1 MNSDMLKNIISKHS
15 KYYVRGWELD
25 QCLYIKS
32 CLATAADLKLGSDV
46 VALIAL
52 ATEKRIQAL
61 VKHMIFASKH
71 RVDSQTFTQPA
82 IDETGHLPFKIV
94 DIQDIK
100 KQLLAV
106 ERVEREE
113 ERKRKEILLER
124 ERKAQMG
131 EEGGDA
137 GDDDRPSKKKKK
149 KEMGPGVTAR
159 YMSDDVRNKTTN
171 ETALMIAGGVMK
183 SWMLTGM
190 NNSGG
195 GSSKEKSAA
204 QPSPSAPPS
213 ASTPASAAATA
224 ASPISR
230 QNSNAPG
237 TTIQNDTT
245 TGSPSAISPLA
256 TTNLNSPVSNTPLS
270 TSPTNAT
277 FSEVVT
283 AASTTATTP
292 AASTSAVPTTPTA
305 TGDDDQPRGRG
316 RPKRRK
322 SGSGPDIMAG
332 KKPKGFGRSNTST
345 EGGLFLP
352 PSTIGRPHRLGEQ
365 GARKITVRD
374 ALFVLEDEYENN
386 MDSARRTL
394 LKAYSSYL
402 K

>member
-1 MNSDMLKNIISKHS
+1 ML
-15 KYYVRGWELD
+15 
-25 QCLYIKS
+25 Q
-32 CLATAADLKLGSDV
+32 LATAAGLKLDNNV

-52 ATEKRIQAL
+52 ATEKRIHGL
-61 VKHMIFASKH
+61 VQHMIFASKH

-82 IDETGHLPFKIV
+82 MDESGHLPFKIV

-183 SWMLTGM
+183 SWMLTGSM
-190 NNSGG
+190 GGGGGG
-195 GSSKEKSAA
+195 GSSKEKS
-204 QPSPSAPPS
+204 SSS
-213 ASTPASAAATA
+213 SAAAAPT
-224 ASPISR
+224 SR
-230 QNSNAPG
+230 QNSNAVSGAPAA
-237 TTIQNDTT
+237 TLNDTIVAS
-245 TGSPSAISPLA
+245 SPSAISPLA
-256 TTNLNSPVSNTPLS
+256 TNNLNSPVGNAPLS
-270 TSPTNAT
+270 TSPTSAT
-277 FSEVVT
+277 FSEAGANT
-283 AASTTATTP
+283 GM
-292 AASTSAVPTTPTA
+292 PTTPTA
-305 TGDDDQPRGRG
+305 TIDEDQPRGRG
-316 RPKRRK
+316 RPRRRK
-322 SGSGPDIMAG
+322 SGSGPDVMTG
-332 KKPKGFGRSNTST
+332 KKSKGFGRANTST

-365 GARKITVRD
+365 GARKITMRD
-374 ALFVLEDEYENN
+374 ALFVLEDEYENS

-394 LKAYSSYL
+394 LKAYSNYL

>member
-1 MNSDMLKNIISKHS
+1 
-15 KYYVRGWELD
+15 
-25 QCLYIKS
+25 
-32 CLATAADLKLGSDV
+32 
-46 VALIAL
+46 
-52 ATEKRIQAL
+52 
-61 VKHMIFASKH
+61 MIFASKH

-82 IDETGHLPFKIV
+82 MDESGHLPFKIV

-183 SWMLTGM
+183 SWMLTGSM
-190 NNSGG
+190 GGGSG
-195 GSSKEKSAA
+195 GSSKEKGS
-204 QPSPSAPPS
+204 SSS
-213 ASTPASAAATA
+213 SAAA
-224 ASPISR
+224 PISR
-230 QNSNAPG
+230 QNSNAVSGAPAA
-237 TTIQNDTT
+237 TQNDTIVAS
-245 TGSPSAISPLA
+245 SPSAISPLA
-256 TTNLNSPVSNTPLS
+256 TNNLNSPVGNAPLP
-270 TSPTNAT
+270 TSPTSAT
-277 FSEVVT
+277 FSEAGANT
-283 AASTTATTP
+283 GM
-292 AASTSAVPTTPTA
+292 PTTPTA
-305 TGDDDQPRGRG
+305 TIDEDQPRGRG
-316 RPKRRK
+316 RPRRRK
-322 SGSGPDIMAG
+322 SGSGPDVMTG
-332 KKPKGFGRSNTST
+332 KKSKGFGRANTST

-374 ALFVLEDEYENN
+374 ALFVLEDEYENS

-394 LKAYSSYL
+394 LKAYSNYL

>member
-1 MNSDMLKNIISKHS
+1 MCIEPLLS
-15 KYYVRGWELD
+15 
-25 QCLYIKS
+25 
-32 CLATAADLKLGSDV
+32 LATAADLKLDNNV

-52 ATEKRIQAL
+52 ATEKRIQGL
-61 VKHMIFASKH
+61 VQHMIFASKH
-71 RVDSQTFTQPA
+71 RVDSQIFTQPA
-82 IDETGHLPFKIV
+82 MDESGHLPFKIV

-183 SWMLTGM
+183 SWMLTGSM
-190 NNSGG
+190 GGAG
-195 GSSKEKSAA
+195 GSAKEK
-204 QPSPSAPPS
+204 APPS
-213 ASTPASAAATA
+213 ASVASAAV
-224 ASPISR
+224 PISR
-230 QNSNAPG
+230 QNSSAATGIPASA
-237 TTIQNDTT
+237 QNDTIT
-245 TGSPSAISPLA
+245 ASSPLA
-256 TTNLNSPVSNTPLS
+256 MSPVGGTTNLNSPVPNAPLS
-270 TSPTNAT
+270 TSPTSAT
-277 FSEVVT
+277 FNEAAAAAT
-283 AASTTATTP
+283 AAST
-292 AASTSAVPTTPTA
+292 AVPTTPTA
-305 TGDDDQPRGRG
+305 MPDEEQPRGRG
-316 RPKRRK
+316 RPRRRK
-322 SGSGPDIMAG
+322 SGSGPDVMTG
-332 KKPKGFGRSNTST
+332 KKGKGFGRTNTST

-386 MDSARRTL
+386 MESARRTL
-394 LKAYSSYL
+394 LKAYSTYL